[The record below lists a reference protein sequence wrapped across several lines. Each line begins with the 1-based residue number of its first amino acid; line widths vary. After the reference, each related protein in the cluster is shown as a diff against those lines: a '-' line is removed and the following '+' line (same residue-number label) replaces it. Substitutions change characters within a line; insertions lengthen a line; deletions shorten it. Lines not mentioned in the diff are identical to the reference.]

1 MTELGVK
8 FEDSISILVSS
19 AVPEGKGVSSSASVE
34 VASMSAIAAA
44 HGLNIGSRD
53 LALLCQKVENHIVGA
68 PCGVMDQMASA
79 CGEANKLL
87 AMICQP
93 AEIVGL
99 VEIPNHIRVWGVDSG
114 IRHSVGG
121 ADYGSVRIGTFM
133 GMKMI
138 KSKASEELT
147 EMSAAKGLNSDD
159 VEQDDIELLKQEA
172 SLEYLCNLTPHRFE
186 ALYAKMIPES
196 IVGEKFLEQYKNHND
211 PVTIIDEKRNY
222 GVKASTIH
230 PIYENFR
237 VKTFKA
243 LLTSASSSDQLTALG
258 ELLYQCHYSYSACGL
273 GSDGTDRLVHL
284 VQELQHSAASKSEGG
299 TLYGAKITG
308 GGSGGTVCVIG
319 KNCLKSSEQVIE
331 VQKRY
336 KKATGYLPYL
346 FEGSSPGAGKF
357 GYLKIRRRATPKKAD
372 SFGDV
377 NAALA

>member
-1 MTELGVK
+1 MPIREACHVALQRVHPSKHRLWKHAEARQNDKGGKPTAVLQIVSYGSELGNRGPTFDMDLSDFMDGDKPISYKQAREYFAQDPAQKWAAYVAGAILVLMTELGVK
-8 FEDSISILVSS
+8 FEDSISMLVSS

-172 SLEYLCNLTPHRFE
+172 SLEYLCNLTPH
-186 ALYAKMIPES
+186 
-196 IVGEKFLEQYKNHND
+196 
-211 PVTIIDEKRNY
+211 
-222 GVKASTIH
+222 
-230 PIYENFR
+230 
-237 VKTFKA
+237 
-243 LLTSASSSDQLTALG
+243 
-258 ELLYQCHYSYSACGL
+258 
-273 GSDGTDRLVHL
+273 
-284 VQELQHSAASKSEGG
+284 
-299 TLYGAKITG
+299 
-308 GGSGGTVCVIG
+308 
-319 KNCLKSSEQVIE
+319 
-331 VQKRY
+331 
-336 KKATGYLPYL
+336 
-346 FEGSSPGAGKF
+346 
-357 GYLKIRRRATPKKAD
+357 
-372 SFGDV
+372 
-377 NAALA
+377 